1 MKMNL
6 RIVLLVAGL
15 LIGGLIGYLQRPEA
29 AEIKIGPVQ
38 IEVQSDS
45 PAQGSGPLTSGQ
57 MRLVLIYAAIG
68 GVIGL
73 AIGFVADRRKP
84 G

>member
-6 RIVLLVAGL
+6 RVVLLLAGL
-15 LIGGLIGYLQRPEA
+15 IVGGLIGYLQRPEA
-29 AEIKIGPVQ
+29 AEIKIGPVE
-38 IEVQSDS
+38 IEVQSDR

-57 MRLVLIYAAIG
+57 MRIVLTYAAIG

-84 G
+84 D